1 MEAFLADFAGTLQ
14 QIMNQNIWLA
24 FVFALLAGVIS
35 SFSPCVLSS
44 VPLIIGYVGGYAG
57 NNRAKAVKY
66 SLVFCLGMALT
77 FTSLGAA
84 TALLGNVMLGAGKW
98 WYIFLAILMS
108 LVGLQLLG
116 VIRVLPEQC
125 GVSRRGTTKKGIL
138 GALLLGILGGVFAS
152 PCATPV
158 LIAILTFVAGQGNL
172 GLGVGLLAFYAVGHS
187 TLIFLA
193 GTSVGLV
200 QNLSASPR
208 TEALGKILKVI
219 LGIIVLL
226 LALYLFYL
234 GF

>member
-1 MEAFLADFAGTLQ
+1 MEVFLADFAGTLQ
-14 QIMNQNIWLA
+14 QIVTQNIWLA
-24 FVFALLAGVIS
+24 FVFALLAGVVS

-66 SLVFCLGMALT
+66 SLVFCLGMAFT

-84 TALLGNVMLGAGKW
+84 TALVGNFMIGTGNW

-116 VIRVLPEQC
+116 VISILPEQC
-125 GVSRRGTTKKGIL
+125 GISHGGTTRKGIL
-138 GALLLGILGGVFAS
+138 GAFLLGILGGVFAS

-158 LIAILTFVAGQGNL
+158 LIAILTFVAGQGSL
-172 GLGVGLLAFYAVGHS
+172 GLGIGLLAFYAVGHS
-187 TLIFLA
+187 TLVFLA

-200 QNLSASPR
+200 QNLTQSSR
-208 TEALGKILKVI
+208 TEKLGKILRVL
-219 LGIIVLL
+219 LGILVLL